1 MRVLLDTNILTRS
14 FQDRHEQ
21 HATAVG
27 AIAVLRARGDELFLV
42 PQVLYEF
49 WVVATRPLDENGFGN
64 TPEEVVSRLSELE
77 RSFQLGLDPPDL
89 FAAWER
95 LVAENAVT
103 GKAAHDARLVAS
115 MEKAGLEAILTFNVR
130 HFVRYRHVSVLA
142 PQELR
147 SS

>member
-21 HATAVG
+21 HATAVE
-27 AIAVLRARGDELFLV
+27 AVAVLRARGDELFVV
-42 PQVLYEF
+42 PQVLFEF
-49 WVVATRPLDENGFGN
+49 WVVATRPLGENGFGS
-64 TPEEVVSRLSELE
+64 TPQEAAARLSELK
-77 RSFQLGLDPPDL
+77 RSFKLELDPPDL

-95 LVAENAVT
+95 LVAENEVS

-130 HFVRYRHVSVLA
+130 HFVRYRHVTVLA
-142 PQELR
+142 PEELR